1 MTVKDKNAID
11 SIINQLEKANDIAS
25 SMNIDAI
32 VDELNSLKD
41 SIDERLENVADYE
54 GLSQTDANVE
64 KQDASDSLEDII
76 SNLETLQSNLDEI
89 DNAIDNLRCLT

>member
-1 MTVKDKNAID
+1 MTEKDIQAIN
-11 SIINQLEKANDIAS
+11 SIIDLLEKANDLAI
-25 SMNIDAI
+25 SMNIENI

-41 SIDERLENVADYE
+41 SIDERLENVAEYE

-76 SNLETLQSNLDEI
+76 SCLGTLQSSLDEI
-89 DNAIDNLRCLT
+89 DNAIDNLRNLT